1 MNLQDEARQFLADY
15 KKMGISFIFDK
26 TNGKARAVE
35 DNYGKHYIAKAAMDE
50 LASAYR
56 LHLAVIKELEER
68 KEASRQIFKPD
79 NKDLRGK
86 NLDAQDLAAIKE
98 LEEFKEVF
106 KQKLK
111 PRKNLRG
118 KILDAQD
125 KIQEAVKL
133 INKADSEFDDLRV
146 SMGHKNKNWQ
156 YRIFKAQSKLQD
168 VLKLINEVGCGLED
182 LRIDAELIN
191 NA

>member
-1 MNLQDEARQFLADY
+1 MNLQEEARQFLEDY
-15 KKMGISFIFDK
+15 KKMGISFMFDK

-68 KEASRQIFKPD
+68 KEASRQIFKP
-79 NKDLRGK
+79 N
-86 NLDAQDLAAIKE
+86 N
-98 LEEFKEVF
+98 
-106 KQKLK
+106 
-111 PRKNLRG
+111 KNLRG

-133 INKADSEFDDLRV
+133 INKTDCGLKGLCV
-146 SMGHKNKNWQ
+146 SMKHAKDKNW
-156 YRIFKAQSKLQD
+156 RLKIFNVQFKLQD

-182 LRIDAELIN
+182 LRVDAELIN

>member
-1 MNLQDEARQFLADY
+1 MNLQEEARQFLADY
-15 KKMGISFIFDK
+15 EKLCVLFNFNNTEG
-26 TNGKARAVE
+26 TVVARSQCGLSHIV
-35 DNYGKHYIAKAAMDE
+35 DAALKE

-68 KEASRQIFKPD
+68 KEASRQLFKP
-79 NKDLRGK
+79 N
-86 NLDAQDLAAIKE
+86 N
-98 LEEFKEVF
+98 
-106 KQKLK
+106 
-111 PRKNLRG
+111 KNLRG

-125 KIQEAVKL
+125 KLQEAVKL
-133 INKADSEFDDLRV
+133 INKADSKFDDLRV

-156 YRIFKAQSKLQD
+156 YRIFKAQGEMQD

>member
-1 MNLQDEARQFLADY
+1 MNLQEEARQFLADY
-15 KKMGISFIFDK
+15 EKLGVLFNFNK
-26 TNGKARAVE
+26 TEGTVVARSQCGLSHIV
-35 DNYGKHYIAKAAMDE
+35 DAALKE

-68 KEASRQIFKPD
+68 KEASRQLFKPD
-79 NKDLRGK
+79 NKD
-86 NLDAQDLAAIKE
+86 
-98 LEEFKEVF
+98 
-106 KQKLK
+106 
-111 PRKNLRG
+111 LRG

-133 INKADSEFDDLRV
+133 INEADCDFDDLCV
-146 SMGHKNKNWQ
+146 SMGHKHKNWQ
-156 YRIFKAQSKLQD
+156 RKIFNAQHKMQE
-168 VLKLINEVGCGLED
+168 VVKLIDEIGCGLED

>member
-1 MNLQDEARQFLADY
+1 MGVIFGFNKTDGIVHARSTRGQ
-15 KKMGISFIFDK
+15 KQ
-26 TNGKARAVE
+26 
-35 DNYGKHYIAKAAMDE
+35 IAQAALKE
-50 LASAYR
+50 LARAYR

-68 KEASRQIFKPD
+68 KEASRQLFKPD

-133 INKADSEFDDLRV
+133 INEADFDFDDLCV
-146 SMGHKNKNWQ
+146 SMEHKHKNWQ
-156 YRIFKAQSKLQD
+156 RKIFNAQHKMQE
-168 VLKLINEVGCGLED
+168 VVKLIDEIGCGLED
-182 LRIDAELIN
+182 LRIDAELMQKDE
-191 NA
+191 A

>member
-1 MNLQDEARQFLADY
+1 MNLQEEARQFLADY

-68 KEASRQIFKPD
+68 KEASRQLFKPD
-79 NKDLRGK
+79 N
-86 NLDAQDLAAIKE
+86 
-98 LEEFKEVF
+98 
-106 KQKLK
+106 
-111 PRKNLRG
+111 KNLRG

-133 INKADSEFDDLRV
+133 INEADCDFDDLCV
-146 SMGHKNKNWQ
+146 SMGHKHKNWQ
-156 YRIFKAQSKLQD
+156 RKIFNAQHKMQE
-168 VLKLINEVGCGLED
+168 VVKLIDEIGCGLED